1 MEERVDSLPP
11 VLVDG
16 PQLHRV
22 AGLGDDDQRAAGGE
36 RQLLFRPGERRRQVA
51 VAGEQQRRNRGQFAA
66 RDGRSRL
73 GRPVETRADDPVGG
87 RDRAREGP
95 DRRRLDADG
104 GVEQRGEAVTC
115 RRAGPAPRH
124 RVVGAQRGGVETL
137 AERLGRRPRVGREAV
152 DEPLEVGPP
161 AVGRGVERPDHT
173 GVGRVEDAQSDQR
186 VEEPRID
193 ARRPHDERELL
204 GRIPLAGQVAAQ
216 GTQHPP
222 DRARVLDRQ
231 PVDPHVGNDRVEDEP
246 GDVRRVP
253 QRIPLCDEG
262 PVRHAVEVQLVDPE
276 RAAEQIE
283 VLHRLVGA
291 EEPALR
297 ADRAGAGRHRRL
309 RRRGEVGA
317 AHLGLESLGTG
328 VRWGPCRAGR
338 SGRAGSRRARA
349 EP

>member
-1 MEERVDSLPP
+1 ME
-11 VLVDG
+11 
-16 PQLHRV
+16 
-22 AGLGDDDQRAAGGE
+22 A
-36 RQLLFRPGERRRQVA
+36 
-51 VAGEQQRRNRGQFAA
+51 
-66 RDGRSRL
+66 
-73 GRPVETRADDPVGG
+73 
-87 RDRAREGP
+87 
-95 DRRRLDADG
+95 
-104 GVEQRGEAVTC
+104 
-115 RRAGPAPRH
+115 
-124 RVVGAQRGGVETL
+124 L

-173 GVGRVEDAQSDQR
+173 WVGRVEDAQSDQR
-186 VEEPRID
+186 VEQPRID

-204 GRIPLAGQVAAQ
+204 GRISLAGQVAAQ

-297 ADRAGAGRHRRL
+297 ADRAGASRAPPPSSAGRGRSSPS
-309 RRRGEVGA
+309 GPG
-317 AHLGLESLGTG
+317 GLGTG
-328 VRWGPCRAGR
+328 VRSGRCRAGR
-338 SGRAGSRRARA
+338 SGPAGSRRASARA
-349 EP
+349 VRRCERQTARPAALDRRSGRRARREARGRSGRRPGAPAPPSPGPGGRAAPSGSSR